1 MAKSPHMT
9 EKNAPAFLWKPGH
22 GPNAAVLA
30 RMAAMFPSPTEP
42 MGEAWFMSE
51 ERRMF
56 PQLLLDLDTVDD
68 DEIMHALGE
77 LASGP
82 CCFGQRGEWTE
93 WYHFLLPRLIGRNWG
108 PQVYHPVEL
117 LVSAFVQQHP
127 DSDGPWPYAGF
138 RIDALQTLGAYI
150 MAAPFWNGHG
160 VPGCLNKL
168 PNGISG
174 WFDADGLLSASLFF
188 CLKYL
193 KPDEVREWFRSVLA
207 ISNSHWRAQMVV
219 WLIGAH
225 PLLSGEIDQPA
236 RFPEIGSYGVT
247 WDRSHGLAGN
257 YSGDFDEP
265 VQLIPFLPAA
275 NAQIALQA
283 ARDCDIG
290 DFFEELATN
299 PVLADVAA
307 ETAGIEHRFAK
318 LYR

>member
-1 MAKSPHMT
+1 
-9 EKNAPAFLWKPGH
+9 
-22 GPNAAVLA
+22 
-30 RMAAMFPSPTEP
+30 
-42 MGEAWFMSE
+42 
-51 ERRMF
+51 
-56 PQLLLDLDTVDD
+56 
-68 DEIMHALGE
+68 
-77 LASGP
+77 
-82 CCFGQRGEWTE
+82 
-93 WYHFLLPRLIGRNWG
+93 
-108 PQVYHPVEL
+108 
-117 LVSAFVQQHP
+117 
-127 DSDGPWPYAGF
+127 
-138 RIDALQTLGAYI
+138 
-150 MAAPFWNGHG
+150 
-160 VPGCLNKL
+160 
-168 PNGISG
+168 
-174 WFDADGLLSASLFF
+174 
-188 CLKYL
+188 
-193 KPDEVREWFRSVLA
+193 
-207 ISNSHWRAQMVV
+207 MVV